1 MKLHLWQNIV
11 TYYDGPFDPE
21 RLARDLRR
29 TRQTVGGK
37 PRGLWYACGD
47 AWLRWWDEDEGRAWD
62 GVIPPFTYEVDL
74 DKSRVLMIAT
84 AKQMREFQ
92 RAYGVTGRDDLDP
105 AWVDINWRAVAR
117 VCDGIQ
123 ICPVQYGFDRGW
135 YVGWDVASGCVW
147 RRRAIRGLRRIDGGG

>member
-1 MKLHLWQNIV
+1 MKLRLWQNVV

-47 AWLRWWDEDEGRAWD
+47 AWLRWADEDDGREWS

-74 DKSRVLMIAT
+74 DNSRIMAITTPL
-84 AKQMREFQ
+84 QMRGSFILPT
-92 RAYGVTGRDDLDP
+92 A
-105 AWVDINWRAVAR
+105 
-117 VCDGIQ
+117 
-123 ICPVQYGFDRGW
+123 
-135 YVGWDVASGCVW
+135 
-147 RRRAIRGLRRIDGGG
+147 